1 MKRKLKSSRGL
12 SLVETLC
19 AVLILILLGLM
30 VNTGLNMALNSYRE
44 ITAQAEAEL
53 LLSTLADALADDLRY
68 ARDVKVETVDGKE
81 VVSYNSDSYNGENG
95 HASFRV
101 DEKTGQLLA
110 NDLRVLPE
118 GVYGNGA
125 YRVSDFKLT
134 YADGVFQLVL
144 EIQQAEGDI
153 SVGTELSVRCLNP

>member
-81 VVSYNSDSYNGENG
+81 VFSYNSDSYNGENG

-118 GVYGNGA
+118 GV
-125 YRVSDFKLT
+125 
-134 YADGVFQLVL
+134 
-144 EIQQAEGDI
+144 
-153 SVGTELSVRCLNP
+153 